1 VRLLNRRILGLSKLA
16 VKGDLSGRR
25 PATNR
30 PWQDQAKDRD
40 FSAWI
45 QTAAAPH
52 ATGKFTE
59 GSSMKKRQLGSHG
72 PIVSEI
78 GYGAMGISLAYGAS
92 DESEGIATIQRA
104 FELGVTFF
112 DTAELYGWGENERI
126 VGKAAKRFRD
136 DIVIAT
142 KFGFTKEFGTDS
154 RPEHIREV
162 TENSLRYLGIEQI
175 DVLYQH
181 RVDPNVPIED
191 VAGAVKDL
199 IEAGKVKHFGLSEAG
214 PESIRRA
221 HAVQPVAMLQ
231 TEYSLF
237 ERDVEV
243 LFPLLRELG
252 IGFVPYSPLGRGFL
266 TGTAKPAD
274 QYEET
279 DMRRT
284 DPRWQPG
291 NFERNVDAVR
301 QLTELAATKGATV
314 AQLALAWLLA
324 QGDDIVPIPGTRN
337 RLRLEENVGAADV
350 ALSEGD
356 LAKIREILP
365 KGGFG
370 ARYIDA
376 WMPSWT

>member
-1 VRLLNRRILGLSKLA
+1 
-16 VKGDLSGRR
+16 
-25 PATNR
+25 
-30 PWQDQAKDRD
+30 
-40 FSAWI
+40 
-45 QTAAAPH
+45 
-52 ATGKFTE
+52 
-59 GSSMKKRQLGSHG
+59 MKKRQLGSHG